1 VFALRY
7 SLGRRCRIYAG
18 DCQLFLNSPKSDS
31 YQILSPEAKREKEGK
46 RTRISIQITARKMPV
61 GRRMSCGLLEIYT
74 LNKLATRASTYKGFF
89 SPWKYFPPLSRAVLL
104 DRFSKHMV
112 AYCVSEE
119 IPVSCSVIQCLIT
132 AQLTV
137 QAS

>member
-1 VFALRY
+1 
-7 SLGRRCRIYAG
+7 
-18 DCQLFLNSPKSDS
+18 
-31 YQILSPEAKREKEGK
+31 
-46 RTRISIQITARKMPV
+46 
-61 GRRMSCGLLEIYT
+61 MSCGLLEIYT